1 MRLLIDT
8 HTLLW
13 WVHEPE
19 RLSRVAAQVLAD
31 RGNDIL
37 VSAVS
42 AMEIA
47 TKARLERLDYQT
59 PLSDQFSES
68 ISGEGFSELAVSCAH
83 AELAGNLP
91 GKHRDPWDRLLA
103 AQSQIE
109 QLPLVTTDRQIAG
122 WNVQI
127 IW

>member
-1 MRLLIDT
+1 MRLLIET

-19 RLSRVAAQVLAD
+19 KLSRVAAQAIAD
-31 RGNDIL
+31 RSNDIL

-47 TKARLERLDYQT
+47 TKARLERLAYET
-59 PLSDQFSES
+59 PLADQFRES
-68 ISGEGFSELAVSCAH
+68 IAGEGFDELAVSCAH

-91 GKHRDPWDRLLA
+91 GKHRDPWDRMLA
-103 AQSQIE
+103 AQAPVGDDGSANCRLE
-109 QLPLVTTDRQIAG
+109 CADHLVR
-122 WNVQI
+122 N
-127 IW
+127 